1 MVGNRQEVEKTGPA
15 RKYFS
20 HRTADHAKAVKTRG
34 SRKIRKMT
42 IRRPWLD
49 FRYSRRHNRLRR
61 AIEKTLASQA
71 RIGSFLTRV
80 FEVNSNKPAMQF
92 ARSTKNERPQTIAG
106 KRSEDMI
113 VPEVKMT
120 ASKTNNIYGG
130 CA

>member
-34 SRKIRKMT
+34 SRKIRKMM
-42 IRRPWLD
+42 IPDPWPD
-49 FRYSRRHNRLRR
+49 FRLSRCDSRLRR
-61 AIEKTLASQA
+61 ALRKTLAS
-71 RIGSFLTRV
+71 RPGIGSFLIRV

-92 ARSTKNERPQTIAG
+92 ARSTKNQPPQTIAG

-113 VPEVKMT
+113 LPRVKMT

>member
-20 HRTADHAKAVKTRG
+20 HRTADQTDAVKMRDG
-34 SRKIRKMT
+34 RKIRKMA
-42 IRRPWLD
+42 IRRRWLG
-49 FRYSRRHNRLRR
+49 FWYSRRGNQLRR
-61 AIEKTLASQA
+61 AIEKTLASQPG
-71 RIGSFLTRV
+71 IGSFLTRV

-106 KRSEDMI
+106 KRSEDMKL
-113 VPEVKMT
+113 PRLKMT
-120 ASKTNNIYGG
+120 PSKTNNIYGG